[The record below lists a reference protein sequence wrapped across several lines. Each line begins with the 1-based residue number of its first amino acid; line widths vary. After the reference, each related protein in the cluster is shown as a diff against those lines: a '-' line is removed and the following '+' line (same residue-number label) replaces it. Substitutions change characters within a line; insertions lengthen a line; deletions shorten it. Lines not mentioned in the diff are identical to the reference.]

1 NAETDQT
8 NPNFS
13 MRKNLQETAF
23 FIPQL
28 HTDETGA
35 VRFTFTMP
43 EALTEWKFIGLAH
56 TTDAKFGQIEGRI
69 KTQKELMVQPNLPR
83 FLRQG
88 DLVTIKT
95 KISNLTEATQ
105 SGLAEIKIVDAATG
119 ENLNLPF
126 GLKTT
131 TQNFSVDA
139 KLSTAVQ
146 WDLKVPQSLY

>member
-1 NAETDQT
+1 DFATSRADGGVPMANMENISTSAISSADKKLAPSQASQNSEDLHGAANDTILNSNAETDQT

-69 KTQKELMVQPNLPR
+69 KTQKELMV
-83 FLRQG
+83 
-88 DLVTIKT
+88 
-95 KISNLTEATQ
+95 
-105 SGLAEIKIVDAATG
+105 
-119 ENLNLPF
+119 
-126 GLKTT
+126 
-131 TQNFSVDA
+131 
-139 KLSTAVQ
+139 
-146 WDLKVPQSLY
+146 